1 MTTRTTTPTSAISVT
16 TYDELEKFI
25 RAFAAGHLNL
35 LMLIGPGGVAKSQ
48 TVRQAVGEGACWI
61 EGNAS
66 AFGIYTKLYQHKDSL
81 VVIDDVDSLY
91 SDRAAIRLLKCLC
104 QTDASKR
111 VAWETNAVGKD
122 GIPKEFVTTSRVI
135 IIANEWKTLSRD
147 VAAVQDRGHLVAFEP
162 SPIEVHRKVG
172 EWFED
177 ETIYR
182 WMGEH
187 LHLIPNHSM
196 RLYKRAAELQAAGI
210 NWVQHILADIPE
222 KARLVAELRADPSFE
237 SENERIIA
245 FIDRGGGSRA
255 TYFNHKKRL
264 RAA

>member
-1 MTTRTTTPTSAISVT
+1 MSPSGAIAVS
-16 TYDELEKFI
+16 TYDELQRFV

-35 LMLIGPGGVAKSQ
+35 LMLIGPGGVGKSQ

-91 SDRAAIRLLKCLC
+91 SDRAAIRLLKTLC
-104 QTDASKR
+104 QTDPTKR

-122 GIPKEFVTTSRVI
+122 GIPKEFVTMSRVI

-162 SPIEVHRKVG
+162 TPTEVHRKVG
-172 EWFED
+172 EWFKD
-177 ETIYR
+177 EAIYR
-182 WMGEH
+182 WFGEH
-187 LHLIPNHSM
+187 IHLIPNHSM
-196 RLYKRAAELQAAGI
+196 RLYVRALELQRAGI
-210 NWVQHILADIPE
+210 NWVQHLLSEIPP

-237 SENERIIA
+237 SEAARVHA
-245 FIDRGGGSRA
+245 FVERGGGSRA
-255 TYFNHKKRL
+255 TYFNQKRKL